1 MFAFINS
8 SIVRVFNAV
17 VLIGIV
23 VGLGIFTVMIGM
35 YNYDRSISD
44 LSNKAA
50 NSADLASIS
59 LVEPL
64 WNYDTAA
71 LDGIL
76 TA

>member
-35 YNYDRSISD
+35 YN
-44 LSNKAA
+44 
-50 NSADLASIS
+50 
-59 LVEPL
+59 
-64 WNYDTAA
+64 
-71 LDGIL
+71 
-76 TA
+76 